1 MCAIFGIVD
10 HLEASHMTYLGLHA
24 LQHRG
29 QEGAGIVSA
38 CEGKPYV
45 VKKKGL
51 VNEIFSA
58 EELAKLPG
66 RQAIGHTRYSTA
78 GGGGIE
84 NLQPLLLRTGQ
95 GWIALAHN
103 GNLVNAEALTQ
114 RLEQMGSIFQSSSDT
129 EVIIHLIARTGEPDL
144 VKALTAAL
152 TQVEGAYSLLVMN
165 ENTLIAVR
173 DPLGIR
179 PLVLGRLNDSPVFAS
194 ETTAFDLM
202 GAKFEREIAPGEMVI
217 VDLERKGPLRSFYPF
232 HELKPKKCIFEQIYF
247 ARPDSV
253 VFGAGVYETR
263 KALGKQLA
271 LEQPASDAHL
281 VIPVPDSGVYAAIG
295 YAEVSKL
302 PFEMGIIRSHYMGRT
317 FIEPAQSIRD
327 FGVKLK
333 LNPVSQFLQGKKVV
347 IVDDSIVR
355 GTTSRK
361 LIQHLRDAGAQEV
374 HLRISSPPTK
384 HPCFYGID
392 TPTQEELLA
401 SSQTVEQMRKFIGAD
416 TLGFL
421 SLEGLLKV
429 SEKKSRP
436 GFCHACFS
444 GEYPI
449 TAPKRRYSS
458 NLHSLS
464 N

>member
-1 MCAIFGIVD
+1 M
-10 HLEASHMTYLGLHA
+10 
-24 LQHRG
+24 
-29 QEGAGIVSA
+29 
-38 CEGKPYV
+38 
-45 VKKKGL
+45 
-51 VNEIFSA
+51 
-58 EELAKLPG
+58 
-66 RQAIGHTRYSTA
+66 
-78 GGGGIE
+78 
-84 NLQPLLLRTGQ
+84 
-95 GWIALAHN
+95 
-103 GNLVNAEALTQ
+103 
-114 RLEQMGSIFQSSSDT
+114 
-129 EVIIHLIARTGEPDL
+129 
-144 VKALTAAL
+144 
-152 TQVEGAYSLLVMN
+152 
-165 ENTLIAVR
+165 
-173 DPLGIR
+173 
-179 PLVLGRLNDSPVFAS
+179 
-194 ETTAFDLM
+194 
-202 GAKFEREIAPGEMVI
+202 
-217 VDLERKGPLRSFYPF
+217 
-232 HELKPKKCIFEQIYF
+232 
-247 ARPDSV
+247 
-253 VFGAGVYETR
+253 
-263 KALGKQLA
+263 
-271 LEQPASDAHL
+271 DAHL

-449 TAPKRRYSS
+449 TAPKRHYSS